1 MKNQKFTLIELL
13 VVVAIIG
20 ILASLLLPSLSK
32 ARETARLKLCMNNT
46 RQIGLAAQVY
56 ADGYDGWI
64 VGDHYGNG
72 FFFANHY
79 SQYLG
84 GEDIGQN
91 TDPNISD
98 AQFEKLEVYQCP
110 STPKD
115 ELFLD
120 YTVSAID
127 LVRYNNGNG
136 YGTAYFI
143 NIDALPTEHAETA
156 YMAEVNVEKM
166 LNEGINYGAWE
177 IKDRGTA
184 PFNHVGAPNTDPRA
198 IKSTDNK
205 HLGKTSLN
213 FYDGHSLTP
222 KLNSSGVP
230 FQYFNP
236 LDN

>member
-1 MKNQKFTLIELL
+1 MKKFTLIELL

-32 ARETARLKLCMNNT
+32 ARETARLKLCMNNS
-46 RQIGLAAQVY
+46 RQIGMSAHIY

-91 TDPNISD
+91 TNPDISD

-110 STPKD
+110 STPPD
-115 ELFLD
+115 ELYLD
-120 YTVSAID
+120 YTINAID
-127 LVRYNNGNG
+127 LVRYNQGNG

-156 YMAEVNVEKM
+156 YLAEVNVEKM
-166 LNEGINYGAWE
+166 IGEGINYGAWE
-177 IKDRGTA
+177 IKGRSSAT
-184 PFNHVGAPNTDPRA
+184 FNHVGAANTDSRA
-198 IKSTDNK
+198 ISSTDAK
-205 HLGKTSLN
+205 HRGKTSLN
-213 FYDGHSLTP
+213 FFDGHSITP
-222 KLNSSGVP
+222 KLNASGVS

-236 LDN
+236 MDN